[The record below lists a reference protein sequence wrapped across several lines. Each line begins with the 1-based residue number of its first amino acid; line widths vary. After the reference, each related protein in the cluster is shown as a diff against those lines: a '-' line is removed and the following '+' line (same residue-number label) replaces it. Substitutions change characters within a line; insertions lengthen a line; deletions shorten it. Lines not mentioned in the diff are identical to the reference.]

1 MTISPEQPA
10 ADRSLYSV
18 AEVGAMIAAGDAL
31 LLAGEEQLL
40 AALPQGRWIG
50 GTIPYFMTHED
61 GGTFDRDRIFV
72 QRLPDMAAVHAQ
84 HLLPADALSTLAD
97 GGPDNGFTVI
107 LLPSQ
112 SPAHQAFALRSGE
125 WPGVFR
131 RPLVGWVTGAAL
143 DRLDTDSPKVFDGAT
158 GQISGTDA
166 VVMHVALPDSHYA
179 DVDIVNLFEPG
190 DGPALTFG
198 NDDGADTGFT
208 VEHVHVDGVRT
219 RLVDYIADHGIDT
232 RLPLVADYN
241 GAMIN
246 VATAGIAADTGHVT
260 FFAPVFSHITYRFA
274 KPIGDYE
281 TLFAEQLGERHDTL
295 AFACNC
301 ILNYNYA
308 GLAGKRTADVAGPM
322 SFGEIAYMLLTQ
334 TLVYLTIKAV

>member
-1 MTISPEQPA
+1 MTNSPDQPA

-18 AEVGAMIAAGDAL
+18 DEVGAMIAAGDAL

-50 GTIPYFMTHED
+50 GTIPYFMTHEA

-143 DRLDTDSPKVFDGAT
+143 DRLDTDSPKVIDGAT

-179 DVDIVNLFEPG
+179 DVDIVNLFVAVGLEQ
-190 DGPALTFG
+190 A
-198 NDDGADTGFT
+198 
-208 VEHVHVDGVRT
+208 HQH
-219 RLVDYIADHGIDT
+219 IADHGIDT

-260 FFAPVFSHITYRFA
+260 FFAPVFPHITYRFA
-274 KPIGDYE
+274 KPIKDYE

-308 GLAGKRTADVAGPM
+308 RLAGKRTADVAGPM